1 MLPLCPYSPCPITQL
16 FPYTLCFFL
25 KHFLNHPAFTGKL
38 GFPLTPPH
46 PTPSSLGTATQLLRP
61 GSKIPIHRLSPTL
74 ASSKPFSLQSPS
86 LSPFDIYN
94 ISLCHPTN
102 ASPPVPRTLHTVFLS
117 APSTTTPL
125 CLGCRLMASLSSLP
139 SLEAHACGHALDVA
153 ITRNCSCCKLLD
165 TKMSLSGYKFSFLFS
180 PNLIF
185 HVITTSLCQPVLL
198 SPSGC
203 WGS

>member
-1 MLPLCPYSPCPITQL
+1 MLPLCPYPPCPITQL

-25 KHFLNHPAFTGKL
+25 KHFLSHPAFTGKL

-46 PTPSSLGTATQLLRP
+46 PTPSSLGTATQILRP

-125 CLGCRLMASLSSLP
+125 CLGCRLMASLSSLRWGVLCMFSDLCFFPP
-139 SLEAHACGHALDVA
+139 SLNKPNIDQESCGSLCGSGPALFSSLA
-153 ITRNCSCCKLLD
+153 STRNKKGGDLGWGW
-165 TKMSLSGYKFSFLFS
+165 SGQR
-180 PNLIF
+180 N
-185 HVITTSLCQPVLL
+185 
-198 SPSGC
+198 
-203 WGS
+203 